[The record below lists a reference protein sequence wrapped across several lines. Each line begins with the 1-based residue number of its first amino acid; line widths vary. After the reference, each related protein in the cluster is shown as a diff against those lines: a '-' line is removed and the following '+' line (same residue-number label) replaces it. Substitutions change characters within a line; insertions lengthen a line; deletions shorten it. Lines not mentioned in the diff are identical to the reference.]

1 MIGDDNMPEN
11 DKPLEDKLLAEKK
24 KWLFKENIRLEELRK
39 SLEDERELLDIQRGM
54 FEKQQR
60 KNAIL
65 EKQLQNQKRL
75 FDRQWQILEKETRQL
90 AIDKEKF
97 ERNKRVYRD
106 EIAREVRKGMAVS
119 SGVKIFFKGVDN
131 AQNLKKRYRELLKI
145 YHPDNVNGD
154 NKLLQAIIDEYEL
167 SLIHI

>member
-1 MIGDDNMPEN
+1 MD
-11 DKPLEDKLLAEKK
+11 EKK
-24 KWLFKENIRLEELRK
+24 FETLSEQQQKKFLFKENIRLNELSQ
-39 SLEDERELLDIQRGM
+39 SLEEDRQLIDIQKGM
-54 FEKQQR
+54 LRSQQR
-60 KNAIL
+60 KNQL
-65 EKQLQNQKRL
+65 MKKQLESQQSL
-75 FDRQWQILEKETRQL
+75 FDQKWTILEKETRQL

-154 NKLLQAIIDEYEL
+154 NKLLQAIIDEYERL
-167 SLIHI
+167 KKMY

>member
-11 DKPLEDKLLAEKK
+11 DKPLEDKLLADKK

-54 FEKQQR
+54 F
-60 KNAIL
+60 

-154 NKLLQAIIDEYEL
+154 NKLLQAIIDEYERL
-167 SLIHI
+167 KKMY

>member
-1 MIGDDNMPEN
+1 M
-11 DKPLEDKLLAEKK
+11 K
-24 KWLFKENIRLEELRK
+24 RR
-39 SLEDERELLDIQRGM
+39 
-54 FEKQQR
+54 
-60 KNAIL
+60 
-65 EKQLQNQKRL
+65 KRL

-154 NKLLQAIIDEYEL
+154 NKLLQAIIDEYERL
-167 SLIHI
+167 KKMY

>member
-39 SLEDERELLDIQRGM
+39 SLEDEM

-154 NKLLQAIIDEYEL
+154 NKLLQAIIDEYERL
-167 SLIHI
+167 KKMY